1 MAQEPNILG
10 ALSDALLARFAAAR
24 ASVAALKLPQSA
36 HLAATLWQHDV
47 LVTSEQS
54 LPGEQALAGRDTL
67 AAVLPDGSSI
77 AGKLA
82 GRDAATN
89 LAVIRLDRSL
99 PAPTLSAAA
108 PQVGA
113 LTIAAG
119 ADGSGRPSARV
130 GTVNAVGPE
139 WHSLRG
145 GRIEARI
152 QLDIRLAGSE
162 EGGPAFDAAGGW
174 LGMTTFGPRG
184 QVLVIPAATVARVA
198 PALLAGGRVPRG
210 WLGVALRPVAVPDE
224 LREAGGEA
232 TGLMVMSLSPEGPAA
247 RAGIV
252 PGDIILSV
260 DGTSARRL
268 RSVLAHLG
276 SDSVGKSVSLRVIR
290 GGAVIAV
297 AVTITERPE
306 A

>member
-1 MAQEPNILG
+1 MAQEPNLFD
-10 ALSDALLARFAAAR
+10 ALSDVLVTRFAAAR
-24 ASVAALKLPQSA
+24 GSVAALRLPERA
-36 HLAATLWQHDV
+36 HLGAVLWRNDV

-54 LPGEQALAGRDTL
+54 LPDLEALE
-67 AAVLPDGSSI
+67 AVLADGSCV

-82 GRDAATN
+82 GRDPATN
-89 LAVIRLDRSL
+89 VAVVRLEKAVR
-99 PAPTLSAAA
+99 APTLAASV

-113 LTIAAG
+113 LVIAAG
-119 ADGSGRPSARV
+119 SDGGGRPSARL
-130 GTVNAVGPE
+130 GMVNAVGPE
-139 WHSLRG
+139 WHSMRG

-152 QLDIRLAGSE
+152 QLDIRLAASE

-184 QVLVIPAATVARVA
+184 QILVIPGATVERIA
-198 PALLAGGRVPRG
+198 PALLAAGHVARG

-224 LREAGGEA
+224 LREAAGEA
-232 TGLMVMSLSPEGPAA
+232 TGLMVMSLSPDGPAA
-247 RAGIV
+247 KAGVV
-252 PGDIILSV
+252 PGDIVLSV

-268 RSVLAHLG
+268 RNVLAHLG
-276 SDSVGKSVSLRVIR
+276 GDSLGKMVSLRLIH

-297 AVTITERPE
+297 EVTITERPE

>member
-1 MAQEPNILG
+1 MAQEPNVLG
-10 ALSDALLARFAAAR
+10 ALSDVLVARFAATR
-24 ASVAALKLPQSA
+24 DSVAAIRISERS
-36 HLAATLWQHDV
+36 HLGAIVWRPDV

-54 LPGEQALAGRDTL
+54 LPERDALDVVL
-67 AAVLPDGSSI
+67 ADGSSI
-77 AGKLA
+77 PGKLA
-82 GRDAATN
+82 GSDPSTN
-89 LAVIRLDRSL
+89 LAVIRLDRSVR
-99 PAPTLSAAA
+99 APTLSGSV

-113 LTIAAG
+113 LVIAAG
-119 ADGSGRPSARV
+119 SDASGRPSARL
-130 GTVNAVGPE
+130 GMVNAVGPE
-139 WHSLRG
+139 WHSMRG

-184 QVLVIPAATVARVA
+184 QILVIPAATVERVA
-198 PALLAGGRVPRG
+198 PALLASGRMPRG
-210 WLGVALRPVAVPDE
+210 WLGVALRPVAIPDE

-247 RAGIV
+247 KAGIV
-252 PGDIILSV
+252 AGDIILSV

-268 RSVLAHLG
+268 RNVLAHLG
-276 SDSVGKSVSLRVIR
+276 GDSVGKSVSLRVIR

-297 AVTITERPE
+297 EAAITERPE

>member
-1 MAQEPNILG
+1 MTQEPNFLST
-10 ALSDALLARFAAAR
+10 LSDLLVARFAVAR
-24 ASVAALKLPQSA
+24 ASVAAVRLSESA
-36 HLAATLWQHDV
+36 HLGAILWGKDA

-54 LPGEQALAGRDTL
+54 LPEREALE
-67 AAVLPDGSSI
+67 AVLPDGSR
-77 AGKLA
+77 ATGKLA
-82 GRDAATN
+82 GRDPATN
-89 LAVIRLDRSL
+89 VAVIRLDG
-99 PAPTLSAAA
+99 SAAA
-108 PQVGA
+108 PTLFASAPQIGA
-113 LTIAAG
+113 LVIAAG
-119 ADGSGRPSARV
+119 VDRGGRASARL
-130 GTVNAVGPE
+130 GAVNAVGPE
-139 WHSLRG
+139 WHSMRG

-152 QLDIRLAGSE
+152 QLDVRLAASE

-184 QVLVIPAATVARVA
+184 QILVIPAATVERIA

-224 LREAGGEA
+224 LRESAGEA
-232 TGLMVMSLSPEGPAA
+232 TGLMVMSLSSEGPAA

-252 PGDIILSV
+252 AGDIVLSV

-276 SDSVGKSVSLRVIR
+276 SDSVGKTAALRVIR
-290 GGAVIAV
+290 GGAVITV
-297 AVTITERPE
+297 EVTITERPE

>member
-1 MAQEPNILG
+1 MAQEPNLLG
-10 ALSDALLARFAAAR
+10 ALSDELAARFAAAR
-24 ASVAALKLPQSA
+24 GSVAALRLSERV
-36 HLAATLWQHDV
+36 HLGAILWRRDV

-54 LPGEQALAGRDTL
+54 LPDRDVLEAVLADGSSSSGKVAGRD
-67 AAVLPDGSSI
+67 P
-77 AGKLA
+77 
-82 GRDAATN
+82 ATN
-89 LAVIRLDRSL
+89 VAVVRLDKSA
-99 PAPTLSAAA
+99 PAPALTASI

-113 LTIAAG
+113 LVIAAG
-119 ADGSGRPSARV
+119 SDGGGRPSARL

-139 WHSLRG
+139 WHSMRG

-152 QLDIRLAGSE
+152 QLDIRLAASE

-184 QVLVIPAATVARVA
+184 QILVIPGATVERVA
-198 PALLAGGRVPRG
+198 PALLATGRVPRG

-224 LREAGGEA
+224 LREAAGET
-232 TGLMVMSLSPEGPAA
+232 TGLMVMSLNPEGPSAK
-247 RAGIV
+247 AGIV

-276 SDSVGKSVSLRVIR
+276 SDSVGKSVSLRLIR
-290 GGAVIAV
+290 GGAVIPVEA
-297 AVTITERPE
+297 AITERPE
-306 A
+306 T